1 VVIAAIFTFLP
12 IHFLHPVRVQRL
24 RSLNLGMTLLW
35 CALGA
40 VALLQGME
48 AQPWVRWGIAASGM
62 YLFFIGGIMQLFPT
76 LGARKVPTP

>member
-1 VVIAAIFTFLP
+1 M
-12 IHFLHPVRVQRL
+12 RVQRL

-48 AQPWVRWGIAASGM
+48 AHPYVRWGIAASGI

-76 LGARKVPTP
+76 LGARKVSAP